1 MAAPDSELLA
11 EFEKAKKLHTTC
23 ESLRLALSPMVKS
36 GHDDLFRNIG
46 EFEIIA
52 GKEEDVF
59 IGKIKSGLLQT
70 CNTFLDVTF
79 PSLNKEMKIL
89 NDLTSSMESCQ
100 KKYTKEKNC
109 DKQAKL
115 EVEMKSAEVKCAKQR
130 SGTVTLLKQANTVEK
145 SIKEDLVS
153 LLTAQINYY
162 QLCLQNATQTLS
174 GLKKAG
180 NK

>member
-23 ESLRLALSPMVKS
+23 ESLR
-36 GHDDLFRNIG
+36 NIG
-46 EFEIIA
+46 EFEVIA

-59 IGKIKSGLLQT
+59 IGKIKAGLLQT
-70 CNTFLDVTF
+70 CNTFLEVTF
-79 PSLNKEMKIL
+79 PSLNKEMKIF

-115 EVEMKSAEVKCAKQR
+115 EVEMKSVEVKCTKQR
-130 SGTVTLLKQANTVEK
+130 TGTVTLLKQANCVEK

-180 NK
+180 IK